1 MRKYN
6 VMGNEIPE
14 QNYIFYKYD
23 ITLINNE
30 HFYIYTLMNQISVID
45 CLTENKHI
53 TICNDF
59 GFEITI
65 FRKHI
70 VKITEVK

>member
-1 MRKYN
+1 MKIYN
-6 VMGNEIPE
+6 LIGNEIP
-14 QNYIFYKYD
+14 QRNLMFDKYD

-30 HFYIYTLMNQISVID
+30 HIYIYTLMNHID
-45 CLTENKHI
+45 IIDFLTVNKHI
-53 TICNDF
+53 TIFNEF
-59 GFEITI
+59 GFQITI

>member
-1 MRKYN
+1 MKKYN
-6 VMGNEIPE
+6 VMGNEITE
-14 QNYIFYKYD
+14 QNLMFYKYD

-30 HFYIYTLMNQISVID
+30 HIYIHALMNQIDIID

-53 TICNDF
+53 TICNEF
-59 GFEITI
+59 GFKTTI

>member
-1 MRKYN
+1 MKTYDLTGNQISQESSIYN
-6 VMGNEIPE
+6 SYN
-14 QNYIFYKYD
+14 
-23 ITLINNE
+23 ITLIGNNNVYV
-30 HFYIYTLMNQISVID
+30 HTLMSQISVID

-53 TICNDF
+53 TICNEF
-59 GFEITI
+59 GFKNTI